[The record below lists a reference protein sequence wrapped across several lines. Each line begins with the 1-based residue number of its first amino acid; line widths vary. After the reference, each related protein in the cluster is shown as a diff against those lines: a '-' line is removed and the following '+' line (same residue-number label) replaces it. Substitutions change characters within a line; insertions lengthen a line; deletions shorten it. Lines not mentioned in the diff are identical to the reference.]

1 MLVRSPLQRRPY
13 PAALSLKVSPTNRW
27 NLSEVSV
34 WESVES
40 FDRFFYY
47 SRKKNSKVIK
57 KGAKWLRRPLLII
70 GHAAAYIF
78 RKNLCSTCPMA
89 APCVT
94 GSQVGAVSYC
104 FKDCLRRSWEAIMSF
119 WIWKNPPSQWHTA
132 LSKSTLLRVLAPW
145 PWECKN

>member
-1 MLVRSPLQRRPY
+1 MESLRVKFAAKSVCGNRSK
-13 PAALSLKVSPTNRW
+13 ALTDSSITR
-27 NLSEVSV
+27 E
-34 WESVES
+34 
-40 FDRFFYY
+40 
-47 SRKKNSKVIK
+47 KKSSKVIK

-104 FKDCLRRSWEAIMSF
+104 SKDCLRRSWEAIMSF

-145 PWECKN
+145 PWECN